1 MGKNFL
7 ERQEE
12 LRKGFYWAGF
22 DEGVQYA
29 QDCMVAAIHHRGHGE
44 KRMMEL
50 LDEFAEIH
58 NEHFCAFDPENPL
71 ADYHRELLDR
81 DMQSALGEKAEPFE
95 KRFPYA
101 AKIRYDKPIRHKGKR

>member
-12 LRKGFYWAGF
+12 IRKGFHAFGF
-22 DEGVQYA
+22 DDGVQYA
-29 QDCMVAAIHHRGHGE
+29 QDCMVAAIHHRGYGK

-50 LDEFAEIH
+50 LNEFADIY
-58 NEHFCAFDPENPL
+58 NEHFCAFEPKNPL

-81 DMQSALGEKAEPFE
+81 EMQSALGDKAEPFA
-95 KRFPYA
+95 KRYPYA
-101 AKIRYDKPIRHKGKR
+101 AKIRYDKPQRKKKR